1 MRISFDPFGYQN
13 FSLINEQLAVITV
26 FHISLIREFVR
37 ASEHPDFSGQ
47 SGKKCPRLL
56 KFATSGNRTRA
67 SRVAGENSTTEPTL
81 LEDN

>member
-47 SGKKCPRLL
+47 SGKKVSKVVKICNVRESNPGLPRGRRE
-56 KFATSGNRTRA
+56 FYH
-67 SRVAGENSTTEPTL
+67 
-81 LEDN
+81 